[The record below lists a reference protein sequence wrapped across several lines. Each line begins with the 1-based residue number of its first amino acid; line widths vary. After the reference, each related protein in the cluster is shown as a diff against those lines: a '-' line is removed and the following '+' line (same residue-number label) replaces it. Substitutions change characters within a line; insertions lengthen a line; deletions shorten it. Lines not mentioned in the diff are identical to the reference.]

1 MNIVP
6 EPLSLASRLAHDY
19 IHHFDRVSGFYGED
33 YRGEHSYAER
43 VQWLDLSEDKRIQR
57 KALVDCLR
65 TYNQKHNDH
74 PAVHKSLQLLEQPGT
89 VTMVGG
95 QQSGLFTGPL
105 LVIYKAITVIQ
116 AAREAEERLNRPVVP
131 VFWIAGED
139 HDWDEVNHTYFLSQ
153 DQQLSK
159 IKLDAKDG
167 LRTSVS
173 YTDVAEEDW
182 NAMLTELQI
191 QLADSEYKADLLKM
205 ARESLDGSAGLSEAF
220 AKLISCMFGKYG
232 LILLDSADPGLRALE
247 VPIFESLITQSET
260 MGLSYQQ
267 AARDI
272 AGLGYEVQADVSEN
286 GANLFYLHEGRRLLL
301 YREGRVFSDRKGIIT
316 LTEEELLVDLHQH
329 PERFSNNVLT
339 RPIMQD
345 SLLPVLGTI
354 LGPGEISYW
363 AITRYAFSDLGLQM
377 PLIIPRMSFSIVD
390 GTVHKLMEKY
400 GLSFEDVHLRLS
412 EKREAWL
419 ASKDELNLEERFSQ
433 TREQFEALYQP
444 LIEDLGKM
452 QSGLLKLGLTNKD
465 KILEQMD
472 YLLSK
477 SRNAL
482 EQQHEAALAQ
492 WKRMEQTLMPEG
504 KPQERVYN
512 ILEYMNRY
520 GLNLVDRLME
530 IPYVASGIHRVVYV

>member
-6 EPLSLASRLAHDY
+6 EPLSLASRLAQDY

-33 YRGEHSYAER
+33 YRGEHSFAER

-65 TYNQKHNDH
+65 TYNKKHNDH
-74 PAVHKSLQLLEQPGT
+74 PAVHKSLQLLERPGT

-116 AAREAEERLNRPVVP
+116 AAREAEERLKRPVVP

-139 HDWDEVNHTYFLSQ
+139 HDWDEVNHTYFLNQ
-153 DQQLSK
+153 DLQLSK

-182 NAMLTELQI
+182 NSMLAELQT

-205 ARESLDGSAGLSEAF
+205 ARESLNGSAGLSEAF
-220 AKLISCMFGKYG
+220 AKLISYLFGKYG

-247 VPIFESLITQSET
+247 VPIFESLITRNEQ

-272 AGLGYEVQADVSEN
+272 AGQGYEVQADVSEN

-301 YREGRVFSDRKGIIT
+301 YREGRVFSDRKGIVS
-316 LTEEELLVDLHQH
+316 LTEDELLRDLHQH

-400 GLSFEDVHLRLS
+400 GLSFEDVQLHLS

-419 ASKDELNLEERFSQ
+419 ASKDELNLEARFSQ

-492 WKRMEQTLMPEG
+492 WKRIEQTLLPEA

-530 IPYVASGIHRVVYV
+530 IPYAASGIHRVVYV

>member
-6 EPLSLASRLAHDY
+6 EPLSLASRLAQDY
-19 IHHFDRVSGFYGED
+19 IHHFDRVRGFYGED

-57 KALVDCLR
+57 KALADCLR

-173 YTDVAEEDW
+173 YTDVVEEDW
-182 NAMLTELQI
+182 NAMLAELQI
-191 QLADSEYKADLLKM
+191 QLADSENKADLLKM
-205 ARESLDGSAGLSEAF
+205 ARESFDGSAGLSEAF

-247 VPIFESLITQSET
+247 VPIFESLITRNET

-272 AGLGYEVQADVSEN
+272 AGLGYEVQADVSED

-316 LTEEELLVDLHQH
+316 LTEEELLRDLHQF

-492 WKRMEQTLMPEG
+492 WKRIEQTLMPEG

-530 IPYVASGIHRVVYV
+530 IPYAASGIHRVVYV

>member
-247 VPIFESLITQSET
+247 VPIFESLITQSKT

>member
-1 MNIVP
+1 
-6 EPLSLASRLAHDY
+6 
-19 IHHFDRVSGFYGED
+19 
-33 YRGEHSYAER
+33 
-43 VQWLDLSEDKRIQR
+43 
-57 KALVDCLR
+57 
-65 TYNQKHNDH
+65 
-74 PAVHKSLQLLEQPGT
+74 
-89 VTMVGG
+89 MVGG

-116 AAREAEERLNRPVVP
+116 AAREAEERLKRPVVP

-139 HDWDEVNHTYFLSQ
+139 HDWDEVNHTYFLNQ
-153 DQQLSK
+153 DLQLSK

-182 NAMLTELQI
+182 NSMLAELQT

-205 ARESLDGSAGLSEAF
+205 ARESLNGSAGLSEAF
-220 AKLISCMFGKYG
+220 AKLISYLFGKYG

-247 VPIFESLITQSET
+247 VPIFESLITRNEQ

-272 AGLGYEVQADVSEN
+272 AGQGYEVQADVSEN

-301 YREGRVFSDRKGIIT
+301 YREGRVFSDRKGIVS
-316 LTEEELLVDLHQH
+316 LTEDELLRDLHQH

-400 GLSFEDVHLRLS
+400 GLSFEDVQLRLS

-419 ASKDELNLEERFSQ
+419 ANKDELNLEARFRQ
-433 TREQFEALYQP
+433 TREQFEALYRP

-492 WKRMEQTLMPEG
+492 WRRIEQTLLPEG

-530 IPYVASGIHRVVYV
+530 IPYAASGIHRVVYV

>member
-6 EPLSLASRLAHDY
+6 EPLSLVSQLAHDY
-19 IHHFDRVSGFYGED
+19 IHHFERVSGFYGED
-33 YRGEHSYAER
+33 YRGEQGYAKR
-43 VQWLDLSEDKRIQR
+43 ARWLDLSEDKRVSR
-57 KALVDCLR
+57 KALTDCLR
-65 TYNQKHNDH
+65 MYNTKHNDH

-89 VTMVGG
+89 LTMVGG

-105 LVIYKAITVIQ
+105 LVVYKAMTVIQ
-116 AAREAEERLNRPVVP
+116 AARDAEERLNRAVVP

-139 HDWDEVNHTYFLSQ
+139 HDWDEANHTYFLSQ
-153 DQQLSK
+153 EQKLSK
-159 IKLDAKDG
+159 IKLEAKDG

-182 NAMLTELQI
+182 SEMLKELQN
-191 QLADSEYKADLLKM
+191 QLADSEFKADLLNL
-205 ARESLDGSAGLSEAF
+205 ARETFNESSNLSEAF
-220 AKLISCMFGKYG
+220 AKFISQMFGKYG
-232 LILLDSADPGLRALE
+232 LILLDSADPALRKLE
-247 VPIFESLITQSET
+247 VPVFESLIARNESL
-260 MGLSYQQ
+260 GLSYQQ

-301 YREGRVFSDRKGIIT
+301 YREGRMFTDRKGRVS
-316 LTEEELLVDLHQH
+316 LTDEELLHDLNQH

-363 AITRYAFSDLGLQM
+363 AITRYAFTDLGLQM
-377 PLIIPRMSFSIVD
+377 PLIIPRMSFTMID
-390 GTVHKLMEKY
+390 DTIRKLMDRYE
-400 GLSFEDVHLRLS
+400 LSFTDVQHRLS

-419 ASKDELNLEERFSQ
+419 ASKDELNLEARFDE
-433 TREQFEALYQP
+433 TRKQFEELYQP
-444 LIEDLGKM
+444 LIEDLGRM
-452 QSGLLKLGLTNKD
+452 QSGLLKLGQTNKD
-465 KILEQMD
+465 KILGQMD
-472 YLLSK
+472 YLLTK
-477 SRNAL
+477 SRKAL
-482 EQQHEAALAQ
+482 ELQHEAALAQ
-492 WKRMEQTLMPEG
+492 WNRIEQTLLPEG

-520 GLNLVDRLME
+520 GMNLVDRLME
-530 IPYVASGIHRVVYV
+530 IPYEASGIHRVVYV

>member
-33 YRGEHSYAER
+33 HRGEHGYAER

-57 KALVDCLR
+57 KLLAACLR

-139 HDWDEVNHTYFLSQ
+139 HDWDEVNHTYFLTP

-173 YTDVAEEDW
+173 YTDVPEEDW
-182 NAMLTELQI
+182 SMMLAELQT
-191 QLADSEYKADLLKM
+191 QLADSEYKADLLKL
-205 ARESLDGSAGLSEAF
+205 ASQSFDGSAGLSEAF
-220 AKLISCMFGKYG
+220 AKLIGCMFGKYG

-247 VPIFESLITQSET
+247 VPIFESLITRNET
-260 MGLSYQQ
+260 LGLSYQQ

-272 AGLGYEVQADVSEN
+272 DGLGYEVQADVSEN

-301 YREGRVFSDRKGIIT
+301 YREGGVFSDRKGIVS
-316 LTEEELLVDLHQH
+316 LTEEELLRDLHQF

-363 AITRYAFSDLGLQM
+363 AITRFAFADMGLQM

-400 GLSFEDVHLRLS
+400 GLSFEDVQLRLS

-419 ASKDELNLEERFSQ
+419 ASKDELNLEERFSE
-433 TREQFEALYQP
+433 TRKQFEALYQP

-452 QSGLLKLGLTNKD
+452 QGGLLKLGLTNKD

-492 WKRMEQTLMPEG
+492 WKRIEQTLLPEG

-530 IPYVASGIHRVVYV
+530 IPYDASGMHRVVYV

>member
-6 EPLSLASRLAHDY
+6 EPLSLASRLAQDY
-19 IHHFDRVSGFYGED
+19 IHHFERVSGFYGED
-33 YRGEHSYAER
+33 HRSEHGYAER
-43 VQWLDLSEDKRIQR
+43 VKWLDLSEDKRVQR
-57 KALVDCLR
+57 KVLVDCLR
-65 TYNQKHNDH
+65 TYNQLHNDH
-74 PAVHKSLQLLEQPGT
+74 PAVHTSLQLLEQPGT

-139 HDWDEVNHTYFLSQ
+139 HDWDEVNHTFFLRQ
-153 DQQLSK
+153 DQQISK

-173 YTDVAEEDW
+173 YTGVAEEDW
-182 NAMLTELQI
+182 NLMLSELQTK
-191 QLADSEYKADLLKM
+191 LSDSEYKADILKL
-205 ARESLDGSAGLSEAF
+205 ARDACNGSRGLSEAF
-220 AKLISCMFGKYG
+220 AKLINRLFGKYG

-247 VPIFESLITQSET
+247 VPVFESLITHNET
-260 MGLSYQQ
+260 LGLSYQQ

-272 AGLGYEVQADVSEN
+272 KGLGYDVQADVSEN

-301 YREGRVFSDRKGIIT
+301 YREGNVFSDRKGMVT
-316 LTEEELLVDLHQH
+316 LTEQELLRDLHAH

-345 SLLPVLGTI
+345 CLLPVLGTI

-363 AITRYAFSDLGLQM
+363 AITRYAFADLGLQM

-400 GLSFEDVHLRLS
+400 EISFEDVHNRLDK
-412 EKREAWL
+412 KRETWL
-419 ASKDELNLEERFSQ
+419 ASKDELNLEDRFSK

-444 LIEDLGKM
+444 LIEDLGRM

-492 WKRMEQTLMPEG
+492 WKRIEQTLLPEG

-520 GLNLVDRLME
+520 GLNLVDSLME
-530 IPYVASGIHRVVYV
+530 IPYESSGIHRVVYV